1 MAPTTICHVT
11 STGAGSSTVV
21 TTSLTGTAATLVL
34 LLLVLAL
41 LTQKSQLFFTVKGQ
55 FRVTMFLVFA
65 PVKEGRDQAEQT
77 AVSMLANGRT
87 RLIQLTTPNPTPII

>member
-34 LLLVLAL
+34 LLVLAL
-41 LTQKSQLFFTVKGQ
+41 LTQKSQIFFTVKGQ

>member
-34 LLLVLAL
+34 LLVLAL
-41 LTQKSQLFFTVKGQ
+41 LTQKSQFFFTVKGQ